1 MDRPNNESDQGAVT
15 TMTAVPPESD
25 YSPPE
30 RSGLTPTPH
39 VFQASA
45 SPPSASP
52 APASKPGL
60 PVADPDVA
68 AAVRLLH
75 RNQGWN
81 RAAVT
86 SIIAFFLACGAYA
99 NAESQGAPAPSWFLG
114 MIIALGALIAVSII
128 AVVVYSARLRH
139 MPTAVRAQATPI
151 AAHHPSRPH
160 AHHYPPRHLVT
171 WALRWVGMLVMLVVA
186 VVSVPA
192 VVDGVAYLSDSG
204 RTVTFDP
211 VSYQTNCRYSCATIT
226 DGILE
231 TGGAGVSASWQNV
244 VPLGRPFQVRE
255 PVWTWGL
262 GAALIDSDK
271 TAVIAVVVSLLIEG
285 AAVLIVVKLFRL
297 ARNWRWHRQQRTAP
311 ASVSIL

>member
-1 MDRPNNESDQGAVT
+1 
-15 TMTAVPPESD
+15 MTAMPPESD

-30 RSGLTPTPH
+30 RSGLTSTPH
-39 VFQASA
+39 AFQASA
-45 SPPSASP
+45 SASSSSPP
-52 APASKPGL
+52 PASEPGL

-81 RAAVT
+81 RAAIT
-86 SIIAFFLACGAYA
+86 SILAFFVACGAYA

-114 MIIALGALIAVSII
+114 MIIALGGLIAVSIM
-128 AVVVYSARLRH
+128 AVVVYSAQLRH
-139 MPTAVRAQATPI
+139 MPPAVRAQATPI
-151 AAHHPSRPH
+151 AAHHPSRLY

-171 WALRWVGMLVMLVVA
+171 WALRWVGMLVILVVA

-192 VVDGVAYLSDSG
+192 VVDGVAYMFDAG
-204 RTVTFDP
+204 RTATFDP
-211 VSYQTNCRYSCATIT
+211 VSYQTYCRYSCSTIT

-285 AAVLIVVKLFRL
+285 LAVLVVVKLFRL
-297 ARNWRWHRQQRTAP
+297 ARNWRWHRRSAP
-311 ASVSIL
+311 TSVSIP